1 MSVITDKW
9 FQRRLKKLL
18 LLILTVRSGSLVVPE
33 EGATGIHQGRQDR
46 LTSRYCSDWC
56 VSGSS

>member
-1 MSVITDKW
+1 MSVITEKW

-33 EGATGIHQGRQDR
+33 GRGYWDP
-46 LTSRYCSDWC
+46 
-56 VSGSS
+56 SGKAG